1 MREYDN
7 ATLKRLQECEL
18 ILLRDFVDICESE
31 GLMYFGLAGT
41 ALGAVRHKG
50 FIPWD
55 DDIDLGL
62 PRKDFDRL
70 VEIVQSKYADRYEIM
85 NAANNIN
92 YPLPTTRMMLK
103 GTQFCEETLADI
115 PCDLGI
121 FLDLYAFDSVAD
133 DEKEYRKQAW
143 DAWWWSHV
151 RILLSIPKPVLPF
164 RGFPRAVVLKACQF
178 ASFVFRTLGMTSEK
192 AFEREEEARNRFRD
206 RQTRRIAYLC
216 DTDRFSQTISWD
228 ELLPLEKLEFEGLF
242 LNFPANYKEHLEGLY
257 GDYMTL
263 PPEDQRKNHFPARL
277 DFGPWAAESDK

>member
-1 MREYDN
+1 MREYDD
-7 ATLKRLQECEL
+7 ATLKRLQKCEL
-18 ILLRDFVDICESE
+18 ILLKDFVEICETE

-70 VEIVQSKYADRYEIM
+70 VEVVRSEYANKYEIM
-85 NAANNIN
+85 NAASDIN

-115 PCDLGI
+115 SCDLGI

-133 DEKEYRKQAW
+133 DDKAYRKQAW

-164 RGFPRAVVLKACQF
+164 RGLSRTVALKLCQLGS
-178 ASFVFRTLGMTSEK
+178 AVFRMAGITSEK
-192 AFEREEEARNRFRD
+192 AFEKEEAARNRFND
-206 RQTRRIAYLC
+206 RTTKRIAYLC

-228 ELLPLEKLEFEGLF
+228 ELLPLRKLEFEGLL
-242 LNFPANYKEHLEGLY
+242 LNFPANYEEHLAGLY

-277 DFGPWAAESDK
+277 DFGSWAAKSE